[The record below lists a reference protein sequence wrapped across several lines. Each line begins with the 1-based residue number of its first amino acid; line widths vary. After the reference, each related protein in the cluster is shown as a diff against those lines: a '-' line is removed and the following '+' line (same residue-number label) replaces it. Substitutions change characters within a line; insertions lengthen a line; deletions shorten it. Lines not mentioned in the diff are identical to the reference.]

1 MARILVVEDENL
13 LAMQITWMLEDAGHS
28 VIGPEKSVDA
38 TIKVLAR
45 QKVELALLDVK
56 LGAET
61 VFPISKLLDGL
72 HIPYIFLT
80 GESGAIPDEY
90 RHRPAIIKPYEA
102 KTVVWQIKQLL
113 ADAQSRGGQVRR

>member
-1 MARILVVEDENL
+1 MLLLHEPMKDRQIAGYLPLVNF
-13 LAMQITWMLEDAGHS
+13 
-28 VIGPEKSVDA
+28 KSLGRL
-38 TIKVLAR
+38 KVLAR

-72 HIPYIFLT
+72 HIPYIFIT

-90 RHRPAIIKPYEA
+90 RHRPAIVKPYEA
-102 KTVVWQIKQLL
+102 KTLVWQIKQLL
-113 ADAQSRGGQVRR
+113 TDAQSRGGQARGMTQT

>member
-45 QKVELALLDVK
+45 QKVDLALLDVK

-61 VFPISKLLDGL
+61 VFPISKLLDGRS
-72 HIPYIFLT
+72 IPYIFIT
-80 GESGAIPDEY
+80 GERSAIPDEY
-90 RHRPAIIKPYEA
+90 RHRPLIAKPYEA
-102 KTVVWQIKQLL
+102 KVVVWQIKQLL
-113 ADAQSRGGQVRR
+113 ADAQSRGWQVER